1 MASEDQK
8 FNEFC
13 KVLGEYYAFMK
24 NDTYYQ
30 SHQGGKF
37 KKVNQCVFHSQE
49 TFYAQCFD
57 IIHISM
63 YQLVL

>member
-37 KKVNQCVFHSQE
+37 QKVNQCVFHSPE
-49 TFYAQCFD
+49 TFYAQ
-57 IIHISM
+57 
-63 YQLVL
+63 LL